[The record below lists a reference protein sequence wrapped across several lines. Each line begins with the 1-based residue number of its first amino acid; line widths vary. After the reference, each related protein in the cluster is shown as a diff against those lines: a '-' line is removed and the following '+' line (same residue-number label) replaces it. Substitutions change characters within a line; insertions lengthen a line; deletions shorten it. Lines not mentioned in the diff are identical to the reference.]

1 MVYQAGAEAAE
12 RSSNEKA
19 GCPAKVRRLMTE
31 RSERKK
37 APEFE
42 AEASPGGRIK
52 LADYRGKYLIL
63 YFYPASFTL
72 FCTRETIRFR
82 DAASE
87 LRALGAEVMGVSP
100 DPLDT
105 QCKFAEHYQTNF
117 PIVSDPDSQIARDY
131 GVVFPVLP
139 RIKRV
144 TFILDPDG
152 YIAARFH
159 HEVLWYKH
167 IDDAL
172 DFLRAQPQK

>member
-1 MVYQAGAEAAE
+1 
-12 RSSNEKA
+12 
-19 GCPAKVRRLMTE
+19 MTE
-31 RSERKK
+31 SSTRKK
-37 APEFE
+37 AADFE

-52 LADYRGKYLIL
+52 LSAYRGKYLVM
-63 YFYPASFTL
+63 YFYPGSFTL

-82 DAASE
+82 DAAAE
-87 LRALGAEVMGVSP
+87 LRQLGAEVIGVSP

-105 QCKFAEHYQTNF
+105 QCKFAEHYQTTF
-117 PIVSDPDSQIARDY
+117 PIVADTDSRIARDY
-131 GVVFPVLP
+131 GVVFSVLP

-144 TFILDPDG
+144 TFIIDPEG

-172 DFLRAQPQK
+172 DFLRAERKK

>member
-1 MVYQAGAEAAE
+1 MLGCAG
-12 RSSNEKA
+12 
-19 GCPAKVRRLMTE
+19 MTE
-31 RSERKK
+31 KSARK
-37 APEFE
+37 APEFV
-42 AEASPGGRIK
+42 ADASPGNRVS
-52 LADYRGKYLIL
+52 LSDYRGKHLVV

-87 LRALGAEVMGVSP
+87 LRALGAEVIGVSP
-100 DPLDT
+100 DPLET
-105 QCKFAEHYQTNF
+105 QCKFAEHYQTSF
-117 PIVSDPDSQIARDY
+117 PIVSDPDSKIARDY

-144 TFILDPDG
+144 TFIIDPGG

-159 HEVLWYKH
+159 HEVLWHKH

-172 DFLRAQPQK
+172 DFLRARQK